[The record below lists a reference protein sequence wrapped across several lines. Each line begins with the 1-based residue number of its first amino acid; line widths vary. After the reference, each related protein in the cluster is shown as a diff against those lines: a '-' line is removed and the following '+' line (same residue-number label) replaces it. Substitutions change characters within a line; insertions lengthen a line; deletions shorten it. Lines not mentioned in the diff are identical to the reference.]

1 MGAIISGIVTYT
13 GTRLGRLFPLEDYVM
28 SQPAAASRV
37 NVKRATLIS
46 NL

>member
-1 MGAIISGIVTYT
+1 MGAITRGIVIHM
-13 GTRLGRLFPLEDYVM
+13 GTRLCHLFPLEDYVM
-28 SQPAAASRV
+28 SRPAVASRV